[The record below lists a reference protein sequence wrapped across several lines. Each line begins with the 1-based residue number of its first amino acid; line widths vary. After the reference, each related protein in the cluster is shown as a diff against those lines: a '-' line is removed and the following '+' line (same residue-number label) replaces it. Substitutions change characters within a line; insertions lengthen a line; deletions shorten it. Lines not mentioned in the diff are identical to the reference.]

1 MNSTDIEKLC
11 GPCQDLR
18 ACWAILG
25 VFQVLMLCIHRYVPY
40 PFEPVRVLKQLL
52 FRTNVVAV
60 PHRDNPPVAEDSFR
74 FTRQEMSRNRRA
86 RRRRNTRL
94 RQRRWL

>member
-40 PFEPVRVLKQLL
+40 PFEPVRILKGLL
-52 FRTNVVAV
+52 FRTNVAPAPT
-60 PHRDNPPVAEDSFR
+60 PHEWVEPLTVREL
-74 FTRQEMSRNRRA
+74 SRNRRA
-86 RRRRNTRL
+86 RARRRRGHV
-94 RQRRWL
+94 RFFHHRRWL